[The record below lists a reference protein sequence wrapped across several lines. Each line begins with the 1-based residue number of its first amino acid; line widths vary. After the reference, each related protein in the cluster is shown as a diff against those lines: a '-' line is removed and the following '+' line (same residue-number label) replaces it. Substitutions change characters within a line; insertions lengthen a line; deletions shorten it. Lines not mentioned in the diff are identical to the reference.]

1 MAVLLQYNLATEHT
15 VEYLLEVTQLK
26 MDILDQVL
34 QILLKTKLLVR
45 LILLVL
51 CNYHMSVM

>member
-1 MAVLLQYNLATEHT
+1 M
-15 VEYLLEVTQLK
+15 EYLLEVTQLK

-51 CNYHMSVM
+51 CDDHVNVR